1 MVIRERKVKLKT
13 EKIENEKQAKEV
25 WEYFFEKPKKNYNK
39 YIYEMVEYPE
49 HLMYDNEKVDS
60 YKGKWADFFG
70 NNNDIFLE
78 IGCGSGNFAV
88 GNAEKYKDRNYIA
101 LELRFKRLVLGA
113 RKSKKRNIKNIL
125 FIRKR
130 GETILDFIG
139 ENVISAMYINFPDP
153 WEGEEHKRVISK
165 ELFEKLNV
173 ILKKDGKLYFKTDHQ
188 KYYEDVIELVDK
200 LDGYEIVYHTDDLHN
215 TEKAV
220 ENIKTEFEQMFLSK
234 HNMNIKY
241 VEIVKKI

>member
-1 MVIRERKVKLKT
+1 
-13 EKIENEKQAKEV
+13 
-25 WEYFFEKPKKNYNK
+25 
-39 YIYEMVEYPE
+39 
-49 HLMYDNEKVDS
+49 
-60 YKGKWADFFG
+60 
-70 NNNDIFLE
+70 
-78 IGCGSGNFAV
+78 
-88 GNAEKYKDRNYIA
+88 
-101 LELRFKRLVLGA
+101 
-113 RKSKKRNIKNIL
+113 
-125 FIRKR
+125 
-130 GETILDFIG
+130 LDFIG
-139 ENVISAMYINFPDP
+139 ENEISGIYINFPDP